1 MFDSFLVTVQSL
13 GSWQILAVW
22 MTLIFAAL
30 IRAFTGFGFALA
42 AMPVLSLFLIP
53 TDAVVLI
60 ASLALMVSL
69 LTLRQYWG
77 VAPLE
82 PIVPLVIFSLLG
94 TIVGAY
100 ALKSISV
107 SQFQLWIGLAV
118 IGACGIL
125 KFFHPKPRQVG
136 FAPRVLTGLTSG
148 LMNGAFSIPGP
159 PMIIFAMATETDAAR
174 SRSLLMVF
182 FLFSSILGLTSYFA
196 LGYVNQRSVNLFVLA
211 APAMLIGDFIG
222 HQLFARFGAQLY
234 RTIALIVL
242 FAAGATTTIKA
253 IVGV

>member
-1 MFDSFLVTVQSL
+1 MFDSFLITVESL

-60 ASLALMVSL
+60 ASLALMVSV

-77 VAPLE
+77 VAPLK
-82 PIVPLVIFSLLG
+82 PIVPLVVFSLLG
-94 TIVGAY
+94 TVVGAFT
-100 ALKSISV
+100 LKTLSV
-107 SQFQLWIGLAV
+107 SAFQLWIGLAV
-118 IGACGIL
+118 IAACGVL
-125 KFFHPKPRQVG
+125 RFFHPKPRQAG
-136 FAPRVLTGLTSG
+136 FLPRVLTGLVSG

-159 PMIIFAMATETDAAR
+159 PMIIFAMATEEDAAR

-182 FLFSSILGLTSYFA
+182 FLFSSILGLASYIA
-196 LGYVNQRSVNLFVLA
+196 LGYTNQRSVNLFLLA
-211 APAMLIGDFIG
+211 APAMLAGDFIG
-222 HQLFARFGAQLY
+222 HRLFARFGAQMY

-242 FAAGATTTIKA
+242 FAAGVTTTVKA
-253 IVGV
+253 ALGT